1 MSFFN
6 RKKRN
11 DAEIDQESIEGERSV
26 ASVNKGL
33 GTQTR
38 ITNIVITVGVIALV
52 LFLLVQY
59 YTAMYKRHQ
68 EAKAA
73 GKADASKTIITNLPP
88 LKPLPLAAEPALST
102 YAPPSPVAQLQG
114 RQAAAPGAQSQQ
126 ALTPEEAALQRRLK
140 SGVFFKAQASSGG
153 GGGGAAGGQAGGGYG
168 AAGGAGGNG
177 EDAASDP
184 LSKSLQ
190 PSRQA
195 GARAYMLAD
204 PSLMIT
210 KGAVI
215 PCSVIPAIDSTLP
228 GIVTCMQTA
237 DVYST
242 DGKVVLLER
251 GTRWVGEQKFGL
263 SQGQKR
269 LGMLWT
275 RGETPNHVLIDVDS
289 GTADN
294 LGRAGISGEVDTHF
308 WDRFGG
314 AILVSLIGDV
324 GSFLAAT
331 QQPSGGGNATAIAFP
346 GTVNGAQSA
355 MSDILKSTLSIPPTL
370 TKNQGASISIY
381 VARDLDFRDVY
392 ALESKQ

>member
-1 MSFFN
+1 MSLFN
-6 RKKRN
+6 RKKPG
-11 DAEIDQESIEGERSV
+11 DAEIERDSIDGERS
-26 ASVNKGL
+26 ATSVNRGL
-33 GTQTR
+33 GMQTR
-38 ITNIVITVGVIALV
+38 ITNIVITVAVISLV
-52 LFLLVQY
+52 AFLLYSY
-59 YTAMYKRHQ
+59 YAAMYAKHK

-73 GKADASKTIITNLPP
+73 GKADVSKNIVTNLPP
-88 LKPLPLAAEPALST
+88 LKPLALAPEPVLASAPAPA
-102 YAPPSPVAQLQG
+102 APPSPVAQLQP
-114 RQAAAPGAQSQQ
+114 RQSTAPGAQGPQVM
-126 ALTPEEAALQRRLK
+126 TPEERRLK

-153 GGGGAAGGQAGGGYG
+153 GGGSAAGGQSGGAYA
-168 AAGGAGGNG
+168 AAGGAGGSG
-177 EDAASDP
+177 EGAASDP
-184 LSKSLQ
+184 LAKSLQ
-190 PSRQA
+190 PSRQT

-204 PSLMIT
+204 PSLVIT

-275 RGETPNHVLIDVDS
+275 RGETPHHVLIDVDS

-294 LGRAGISGEVDTHF
+294 LGRAGIIGEVDTHF

-324 GSFLAAT
+324 GNFLAAT
-331 QQPSGGGNATAIAFP
+331 QQSSGSGNATAIALP
-346 GTVNGAQSA
+346 GTVTGAQSA

-370 TKNQGASISIY
+370 MKSQGASISIY

-392 ALESKQ
+392 SLESKQ